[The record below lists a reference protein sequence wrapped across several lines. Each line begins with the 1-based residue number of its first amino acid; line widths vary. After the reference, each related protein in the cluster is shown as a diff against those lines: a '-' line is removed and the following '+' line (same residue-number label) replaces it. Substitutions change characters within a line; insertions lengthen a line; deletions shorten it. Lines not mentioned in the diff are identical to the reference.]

1 MAVKIAVI
9 ERKGGVGK
17 TTIAAHLAAGL
28 ALDGED
34 VLMIDTDSQGDLSR
48 LFDQRPVDNFY
59 RWLVDGANDVVSRIP
74 RTVYDPSGDSENMWD
89 TRLHLLASHSQT
101 WSIPFRTTDPFV
113 MLERISELDERYN
126 TIIIDTAPTYSMLDA
141 MVYLAADYFLIVTE
155 CESLS
160 LAGVREGI
168 DSVSRYAKRRRMAG
182 QPGSAVL
189 GIVPNKMRIG
199 TLNHRAN
206 IKLLADEF
214 GSLVWNPISQ
224 RTKWSEAS
232 NFGEMVYRYAPD
244 SVEANEARSL
254 VSRMSEVLNVG
265 A

>member
-48 LFDQRPVDNFY
+48 LFDQQPVDHFY
-59 RWLVDGANDVVSRIP
+59 RWLVDGANDVVSRVP
-74 RTVYDPSGDSENMWD
+74 RTVYDPAGDSENLWD

-113 MLERISELDERYN
+113 MLERIAELDERYN

-168 DSVSRYAKRRRMAG
+168 D
-182 QPGSAVL
+182 
-189 GIVPNKMRIG
+189 
-199 TLNHRAN
+199 
-206 IKLLADEF
+206 
-214 GSLVWNPISQ
+214 
-224 RTKWSEAS
+224 
-232 NFGEMVYRYAPD
+232 
-244 SVEANEARSL
+244 
-254 VSRMSEVLNVG
+254 
-265 A
+265 